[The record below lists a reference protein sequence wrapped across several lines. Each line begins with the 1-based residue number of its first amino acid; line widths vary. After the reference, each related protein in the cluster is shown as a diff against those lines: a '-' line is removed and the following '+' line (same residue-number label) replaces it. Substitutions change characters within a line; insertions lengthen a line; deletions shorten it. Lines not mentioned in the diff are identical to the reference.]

1 MSLINTPVSFG
12 EILDKITILEIKQQ
26 HITDAEKLKNV
37 RHELNLLTDTW
48 NKKVTQTSEIS
59 RLKEQLKQVNQS
71 LWNIEDNIRIK
82 ESKKEFDDEF
92 IQIARSVYYENDK
105 RAEVKKQVNLLL
117 GSELVEEKSYQ
128 NYS

>member
-1 MSLINTPVSFG
+1 MSLINTPVSYG
-12 EILDKITILEIKQQ
+12 EILDKITILEIKQRN
-26 HITDAEKLKNV
+26 ISDEKKLKNV
-37 RHELNLLTDTW
+37 QHELNILTTAWDSKTPSSDEI
-48 NKKVTQTSEIS
+48 TQ
-59 RLKEQLKQVNQS
+59 LKEQLKQVNQS

-105 RAEVKKQVNLLL
+105 RAAVKKEINLLL

-128 NYS
+128 DYN

>member
-48 NKKVTQTSEIS
+48 NKNVTQTSEIS

-105 RAEVKKQVNLLL
+105 RADVKKQVNLLL

-128 NYS
+128 KYS

>member
-1 MSLINTPVSFG
+1 MSLINTPVSYG

-59 RLKEQLKQVNQS
+59 QLKEQLKKVNQS
-71 LWNIEDNIRIK
+71 LWDIEDNIRIK
-82 ESKKEFDDEF
+82 ESKKEFDDQF

-105 RAEVKKQVNLLL
+105 RADVKKQVNLLL

-128 NYS
+128 KYS

>member
-1 MSLINTPVSFG
+1 MSLINTPVSYG
-12 EILDKITILEIKQQ
+12 EILDKITILEIKEQN
-26 HITDAEKLKNV
+26 ITAADKLKNV
-37 RHELNLLTDTW
+37 RHELSILTNTW
-48 NKKVTQTSEIS
+48 NDKVTASSKINQ
-59 RLKEQLKQVNQS
+59 LKEQLKQVNQS

-105 RAEVKKQVNLLL
+105 RAAVKKEVNLLL

-128 NYS
+128 DYK

>member
-82 ESKKEFDDEF
+82 ESKKEFDDQF

-105 RAEVKKQVNLLL
+105 RAAVKKQVNLLL

-128 NYS
+128 KYS